1 MTTVVIQ
8 LIVVYT
14 GDNAPEDVI
23 EQQVLQSY
31 VLADCM
37 EVADWAN
44 QEITDG
50 GLGDEAFVKLAD
62 DKYPPGVYS
71 LIGMFSLRDGK
82 DQDTPNG
89 PGEYWSTCEPEYV
102 ALPAKLSIDE
112 AKHYLDEDVSFIQED
127 IDFLFDG
134 KKPKPETFLFDTG
147 KDNDEDAP
155 HSQG

>member
-1 MTTVVIQ
+1 MTTVAIQ

-14 GDNAPEDVI
+14 GKDAPEEVM

-31 VLADCM
+31 VLARCM

-50 GLGDEAFVKLAD
+50 GLGDEALVQLTKNNLS
-62 DKYPPGVYS
+62 PGVYS
-71 LIGMFSLRDGK
+71 MLGMFKLRSGK

-89 PGEYWSTCEPEYV
+89 PGEYWSDCDPEYV
-102 ALPAKLSIDE
+102 VQPVRLSVEE
-112 AKHYLDEDVSFIQED
+112 ASRHLDEGIFFIQED

-134 KKPKPETFLFDTG
+134 KGPKPETFLFDTG
-147 KDNDEDAP
+147 KDNDENAP